1 MVSIPQQRKVVFSDF
16 HTYLT
21 LFFSF
26 TVPSPLQIVSILEFP
41 VVVPDFD
48 NPFTQNPCEAS
59 VYVVSA
65 NNTWSCF
72 RFPVLSFRILTKKIH
87 QVFELLNFFFGEKMK
102 NYVSKRGKRTF
113 VLHHVATTWRHYRAP
128 GSMPT

>member
-1 MVSIPQQRKVVFSDF
+1 MKLSQHVLVFSDF

-41 VVVPDFD
+41 VVVPGFD

-59 VYVVSA
+59 VYVASA

-72 RFPVLSFRILTKKIH
+72 RFSLLLFRILTKQIH
-87 QVFELLNFFFGEKMK
+87 QVFEIFFLMK
-102 NYVSKRGKRTF
+102 NYV
-113 VLHHVATTWRHYRAP
+113 
-128 GSMPT
+128 